1 MMWYF
6 REEVSFW
13 YWLLGGYW
21 GFMLV
26 MVGGVIEEWMGKGNS
41 KWRFLK
47 YLMVK
52 GWLNIEELFNW
63 KVELSKGLG
72 IFDIFNDEGVMGK
85 FISEGG
91 SGEDEVKYIR

>member
-1 MMWYF
+1 
-6 REEVSFW
+6 
-13 YWLLGGYW
+13 
-21 GFMLV
+21 
-26 MVGGVIEEWMGKGNS
+26 
-41 KWRFLK
+41 
-47 YLMVK
+47 MVK

-91 SGEDEVKYIR
+91 SGEDEVKYIRQKRYVIGFQERKESLNLFW